1 MLKNVRAWAIMAL
14 VIYQP
19 NALQNSGLH
28 LSSSA
33 AGHGVKEQMDPVQA
47 LLEQI
52 RQERGIDLGSY
63 KPSFVQRRLAMR
75 LRARGCPDYVA
86 YRQLLCHEPAEYG
99 PLLDALT
106 INLTRFFRDATTF
119 QAIEEKLL
127 PELLQ
132 SRSATQRLRLWS
144 AGCAAG
150 EEAYSMAIML
160 RECLGADLPR
170 WRLEILATDLDSKV
184 LEKARQGLYDPF
196 SFQGV
201 TSRYQSWI
209 DRYFT
214 AGSQRQLA
222 AEVRGMVRFQQHNL
236 IQSPPPPDLDL
247 ILCRNVLI
255 YFDRPQQDRLYP
267 AFHQALRADGC
278 LVLGKAE
285 IMPLA
290 WSRHFVPVDRREH
303 IYRRIDL
310 LKERR

>member
-1 MLKNVRAWAIMAL
+1 
-14 VIYQP
+14 
-19 NALQNSGLH
+19 
-28 LSSSA
+28 
-33 AGHGVKEQMDPVQA
+33 VKEQMNPVQA

-52 RQERGIDLGSY
+52 RQERGIDLSSY
-63 KPSFVQRRLAMR
+63 KPSFLQRRLAMR
-75 LRARGCPDYVA
+75 MRARGCPDYAA
-86 YRQLLCHEPAEYG
+86 YRQLLCRDPAEYG

-119 QAIEEKLL
+119 QAIQEKLL

-132 SRSATQRLRLWS
+132 CRASKRRLRVWS

-150 EEAYSMAIML
+150 EEAYSLAIIL
-160 RECLGADLPR
+160 RECLGTDLPR

-184 LEKARQGLYDPF
+184 LDKARQGLYDSF
-196 SFQGV
+196 SFQGLAPH
-201 TSRYQSWI
+201 YQPWAE
-209 DRYFT
+209 RYFT
-214 AGSQRQLA
+214 PGPQRQLA
-222 AEVRGMVRFQQHNL
+222 AEVRGMVTFQQHNL
-236 IQSPPPPDLDL
+236 IQDPPPPDLDL

-290 WSRHFVPVDRREH
+290 WSRHFVPLDRREH
-303 IYRRIDL
+303 IYRRIAPPTG
-310 LKERR
+310 LKLSGGVFNGP